1 MCFNLLRVV
10 YIQIKKKT
18 IIKNWFIEECA
29 ANYIA
34 DKNKSMIDIILD
46 SEGFVQ
52 RSILYFYKNKNIKYN
67 INKYFSLSPLPNLLI
82 YIEKK
87 FIIKKEKKS
96 NYFDI
101 QDDIQKNVF
110 DLIFNNLKKKKIKN
124 SQKFKLI
131 KILNRKKSLLSLLKI
146 QKKLYKSNFLQNY

>member
-1 MCFNLLRVV
+1 M
-10 YIQIKKKT
+10 
-18 IIKNWFIEECA
+18 
-29 ANYIA
+29 
-34 DKNKSMIDIILD
+34 
-46 SEGFVQ
+46 
-52 RSILYFYKNKNIKYN
+52 
-67 INKYFSLSPLPNLLI
+67 SPLPNLLI

-87 FIIKKEKKS
+87 FITKKEKKS

-101 QDDIQKNVF
+101 QDDIQKNIF

-131 KILNRKKSLLSLLKI
+131 KILNKKKSLLSLLKI